1 MSCFGEEGG
10 SLIWKKVPG
19 WFFGKERGKR
29 QKEMQKL
36 TSQFSFLISKGS
48 WFRKAFLGRICLL

>member
-1 MSCFGEEGG
+1 MSCFGEERG
-10 SLIWKKVPG
+10 SLIWEKVLG
-19 WFFGKERGKR
+19 LFFGKERLKR

-36 TSQFSFLISKGS
+36 TSQFPFLISKGS